1 MMNEDSVLELITQ
14 ALTENRIIDK
24 VQKTEEYKR
33 AKEEEGKAYDL
44 LSSDLTD
51 EQKRRLDD
59 FIGSTT
65 WSAAIWERM
74 AYQQGMRD
82 FLELL
87 KSLL

>member
-1 MMNEDSVLELITQ
+1 MEESILELITQ
-14 ALTENRIIDK
+14 ALTENRITDK
-24 VQKTEEYKR
+24 VYQSEEYKR
-33 AKEEEGKAYDL
+33 AKEEEGKVYNTL
-44 LSSDLTD
+44 ISDLNE
-51 EQKRRLDD
+51 EQKQRLDD

>member
-1 MMNEDSVLELITQ
+1 MEESVLELITQ
-14 ALTENRIIDK
+14 ALTENRITDK
-24 VQKTEEYKR
+24 VYQSEEYKR
-33 AKEEEGKAYDL
+33 AKEEEGKVYNTL
-44 LSSDLTD
+44 ISDLNE
-51 EQKRRLDD
+51 EQKQRLDD

-65 WSAAIWERM
+65 WSAAIWEKM

>member
-1 MMNEDSVLELITQ
+1 MEESVLELITQ
-14 ALTENRIIDK
+14 VLTENRITDK
-24 VQKTEEYKR
+24 VYQSEEYKR
-33 AKEEEGKAYDL
+33 AKEEEGKVYNTL
-44 LSSDLTD
+44 ISDLNE
-51 EQKRRLDD
+51 EQKQRLDD

-65 WSAAIWERM
+65 WSAAIWEKM

>member
-1 MMNEDSVLELITQ
+1 MEESVLELITQ
-14 ALTENRIIDK
+14 VLTENRITDK
-24 VQKTEEYKR
+24 VYQSEEYKR
-33 AKEEEGKAYDL
+33 AKEEEGKVYNTL
-44 LSSDLTD
+44 ISDLNE
-51 EQKRRLDD
+51 EQKQRLDD

>member
-1 MMNEDSVLELITQ
+1 MEESVLELITQ
-14 ALTENRIIDK
+14 ALTENRITDK
-24 VQKTEEYKR
+24 VYQSEEYKR
-33 AKEEEGKAYDL
+33 AKEEEGKVYNTL
-44 LSSDLTD
+44 ISDLNE
-51 EQKRRLDD
+51 EQKQRLDD

>member
-1 MMNEDSVLELITQ
+1 MEESVLELITQ
-14 ALTENRIIDK
+14 ALIENRITDK
-24 VQKTEEYKR
+24 VYQSEEYKR
-33 AKEEEGKAYDL
+33 AKEEEGKVYNTL
-44 LSSDLTD
+44 ISDLNE
-51 EQKRRLDD
+51 EQKQRLDD

>member
-1 MMNEDSVLELITQ
+1 MEESVLELITQ
-14 ALTENRIIDK
+14 VLTENRITDK
-24 VQKTEEYKR
+24 VYQSEEYKR
-33 AKEEEGKAYDL
+33 ATEEEGKVYNTL
-44 LSSDLTD
+44 ISDLNE
-51 EQKRRLDD
+51 EQKQRLDD

>member
-1 MMNEDSVLELITQ
+1 MEENVLELITQ
-14 ALTENRIIDK
+14 ALTENRITDK
-24 VQKTEEYKR
+24 VYQSEEYKR
-33 AKEEEGKAYDL
+33 AKEEEGKVYNTL
-44 LSSDLTD
+44 ISDLNE
-51 EQKRRLDD
+51 EQKQRLDD

>member
-1 MMNEDSVLELITQ
+1 MEESVLELITQ
-14 ALTENRIIDK
+14 ALTENQITDK
-24 VQKTEEYKR
+24 VYQSEEYKR
-33 AKEEEGKAYDL
+33 AKEEEGKVYNTL
-44 LSSDLTD
+44 ISDLNE
-51 EQKRRLDD
+51 EQKQRLDD

-65 WSAAIWERM
+65 WSAAIWEKM

>member
-1 MMNEDSVLELITQ
+1 MEESVLELITQ
-14 ALTENRIIDK
+14 ALTENRITDK
-24 VQKTEEYKR
+24 VYQSEEYKR
-33 AKEEEGKAYDL
+33 AKEEEGKVYNTL
-44 LSSDLTD
+44 ISDLNE
-51 EQKRRLDD
+51 EQKQRLDD

-74 AYQQGMRD
+74 AYKQGMRD

>member
-1 MMNEDSVLELITQ
+1 MEESVLELITQ
-14 ALTENRIIDK
+14 ALTENRITNK
-24 VQKTEEYKR
+24 VYQSEEYKR
-33 AKEEEGKAYDL
+33 AKEEEGKVYNTL
-44 LSSDLTD
+44 ISDLNE
-51 EQKRRLDD
+51 EQKQRLDD